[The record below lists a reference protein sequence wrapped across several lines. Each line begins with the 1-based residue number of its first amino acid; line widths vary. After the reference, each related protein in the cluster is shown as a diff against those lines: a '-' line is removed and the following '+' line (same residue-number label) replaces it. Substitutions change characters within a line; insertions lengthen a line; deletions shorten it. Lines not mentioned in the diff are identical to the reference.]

1 MTEQAITFITDDNV
15 ELEGRVAYND
25 KSKICY
31 YPSSRP
37 WSMGV
42 IWIIL

>member
-25 KSKICY
+25 KSKN
-31 YPSSRP
+31 S
-37 WSMGV
+37 V
-42 IWIIL
+42 